1 MLCPLASS
9 LLALS
14 ACNALTGASELS
26 TCPACDEA
34 SETDASVPDGERP
47 PEAGNG
53 DGTLADARDSATTS
67 DASTDA
73 DADADADAAIGAD
86 SGPLTGCLGA
96 PACVRVMFATS
107 AGFTG
112 NLGGIAGADA
122 KCQALANASTN
133 NRIKG
138 RAFLAWVSTGAAPVA
153 TRMVQGTQAYV
164 NANGSAVA
172 FNFSDLTDGSLLSDI
187 SVDELGGNRKGAGAW
202 TGTSSVGAG
211 FSGNG
216 CTDWTAATAGLT
228 GDYGNVGG
236 SGSGWSSLSLDDC
249 SALHSLYCV
258 EK

>member
-26 TCPACDEA
+26 TCPACEEADEM
-34 SETDASVPDGERP
+34 DASVPDGGRP
-47 PEAGNG
+47 PEAGYG
-53 DGTLADARDSATTS
+53 DGADLDAKGSAKTS
-67 DASTDA
+67 DAST
-73 DADADADAAIGAD
+73 DADADAAIGAD

-112 NLGGIAGADA
+112 SLGGIAGADA

-138 RAFLAWVSTGAAPVA
+138 RAFLAWVSTAATAVA

-164 NANGSAVA
+164 NANGSVVA
-172 FNFSDLTDGSLLSDI
+172 LDFADLTNGSLLTDI
-187 SVDELGGNRKGAGAW
+187 SVDELGGNRRGAGAW

-211 FSGNG
+211 YSGNG
-216 CTDWTAATAGLT
+216 CTDWTAATAGLQ

-236 SGSGWSSLSLDDC
+236 NGSGWSAQSLDFC